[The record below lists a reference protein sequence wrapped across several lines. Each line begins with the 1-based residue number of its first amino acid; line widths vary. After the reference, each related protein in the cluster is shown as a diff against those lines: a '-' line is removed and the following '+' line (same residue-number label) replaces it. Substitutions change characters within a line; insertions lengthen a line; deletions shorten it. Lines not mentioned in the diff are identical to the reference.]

1 MNKLLTATI
10 VGLGVSSVGF
20 ISHSADAAE
29 NTQGTPQV
37 EQQQQQTQEAKGYSY
52 GSYFTKDAQGNYH
65 HTLDGNWNQSMFDN
79 HEYQFT
85 LTDSEGATHYF
96 YFPQSALSQNYQQDD
111 NNLLSKCF

>member
-65 HTLDGNWNQSMFDN
+65 HTLDGNWNHNQCLIITN
-79 HEYQFT
+79 I
-85 LTDSEGATHYF
+85 
-96 YFPQSALSQNYQQDD
+96 
-111 NNLLSKCF
+111 NLH